1 MIYKTPVKIYNE
13 ENAVRNHAEELG
25 LLGRKALIVTGRN
38 SAVKCGALDDVLE
51 ALKSVNI
58 DYALY
63 DKVEENPSTE
73 TVMEARDFGLNEGC
87 DFVIGIGG
95 GSPLDASKSISVMM
109 YHKDKNADFLFI
121 KGYEHASDMSGE
133 SLPVVSIP
141 TTCGTG
147 SEATAV
153 SVLTRKELE
162 NKQSSS
168 LKFFPV
174 IAFLDHR
181 YLKAAPMSLITNTSV
196 DTLGHLLESFVHT
209 STTPVSAQTVR
220 EGLNIWSLTRNV
232 LTGEREPD
240 DADYKNLLLSAN
252 LGGQAIAQTGT
263 SLPHALSYRLTYSL
277 HIPHGRAI
285 GFFLPGFLK
294 FADKDMIQSVLD
306 WSGFANFDEFEDYII
321 RVTDPGSVDKA
332 EWNRLTAMSAADI
345 LKAPDRI
352 ARVPYPVDQNIINEI
367 KRGCGQNPGHFDI

>member
-1 MIYKTPVKIYNE
+1 MTYKTPVKVYSE
-13 ENAVRNHAEELG
+13 ENAVINHAAELCS
-25 LLGRKALIVTGRN
+25 LGRKALIVTGRS
-38 SAVKCGALDDVLE
+38 SAVRSGALNDVLA
-51 ALKSVNI
+51 ALKSGSI
-58 DYALY
+58 EHALF
-63 DKVEENPSTE
+63 DEVEENPSTE
-73 TVMEARDFGLNEGC
+73 TVMKARDFGLSEGC

-95 GSPLDASKSISVMM
+95 GSPLDASKSVSVMM
-109 YHKDKNADFLFI
+109 YHKDKDADFLFI
-121 KGYEHASDMSGE
+121 KGYEHASDMSAE

-147 SEATAV
+147 SEVTAV

-181 YLKAAPMSLITNTSV
+181 YLKAAPKSLITNTSV
-196 DTLGHLLESFVHT
+196 DTLGHLLESYIHT
-209 STTPVSAQTVR
+209 STTAVSAQTVK
-220 EGLNIWSLTRNV
+220 EGLNIWSLTKDV
-232 LTGEREPD
+232 LTGDREPD
-240 DADYKNLLLSAN
+240 DNDYKNLLLSAN

-285 GFFLPGFLK
+285 GFFLPGYLK
-294 FADKDMIQSVLD
+294 FADSEMQQNVLD
-306 WSGFANFDEFEDYII
+306 WSGFTGYEEFEDYI
-321 RVTDPGSVDKA
+321 RKVTDPSSVDKD
-332 EWNRLTAMSAADI
+332 EWNRLTDMSASDI

-352 ARVPYPVDQNIINEI
+352 ARVPYHVDQNIMNEV
-367 KRGCGQNPGHFDI
+367 KKQL